1 MPSTG
6 AAPGTE
12 TTQQP
17 ESLTKPVAPSESVVL
32 EKMHSPGRDANVELI
47 TMRPAGVGGRL
58 PVCLALHGRA
68 STARMFLELGVPE
81 LLNAAVAAGVK
92 PFAVVAMD
100 GGDSYWVSRK
110 PTDDPQKMLTDDVP
124 TWLANRGF
132 SSVFAALGIS
142 MGGYGA
148 LNLARTP
155 GLNAVAAIS
164 AALFTSWADAKSRN
178 AFVDEARWEATEP
191 LRHTDE
197 LHGFQLGV
205 WCGASDPFITPARQ
219 LIGKADPK
227 VAAISPGA
235 HDNAYWKRVLPDVLT
250 FVGGTV
256 P

>member
-1 MPSTG
+1 
-6 AAPGTE
+6 
-12 TTQQP
+12 
-17 ESLTKPVAPSESVVL
+17 
-32 EKMHSPGRDANVELI
+32 MHSPARDANVELI

-68 STARMFLELGVPE
+68 STARMFLDLGVPD
-81 LLNAAVAAGVK
+81 LLNAAVTAGVK
-92 PFAVVAMD
+92 PFAVVSVD

-110 PTDDPQKMLTDDVP
+110 PTDDPQKMLTDDLP

-132 SSVFAALGIS
+132 SAPFAALGIS

-148 LNLARTP
+148 LNYARSA
-155 GLNAVAAIS
+155 GLNAVAAVS
-164 AALFTSWADAKSRN
+164 PALFTSWPDAKSRN

-191 LRHTDE
+191 LRHVED
-197 LHGFQLGV
+197 LHGMRLGV

-219 LIGKADPK
+219 LISKANPT

-235 HDNAYWKRVLPDVLT
+235 HDNTYWKRVLPDVLT
-250 FVGGTV
+250 FVGDSV